1 MRRGAL
7 PAGLRRL
14 RRDRPALSSTGETM
28 PIKSNYLFVVSMDV
42 DPDKEA
48 LFNEV
53 YDTEHVPNLLK
64 VPGVHAAARMAGEPF
79 VLNIG
84 GEEKRI
90 AQDGPRY
97 TAIYEIDGPHVWAL
111 ARRGAPLHPQPAARA
126 LQVALAALPSS
137 ADQSI
142 ARAVARAG
150 APSEPA
156 MFRPRNMISV
166 QRPESGARPVT
177 CSAIRTPWLSSV

>member
-7 PAGLRRL
+7 PTGLQRS
-14 RRDRPALSSTGETM
+14 RRDRSALSSTGETM
-28 PIKSNYLFVVSMDV
+28 PIESNYLFVVSMDV
-42 DPDKEA
+42 DPDKEG

-64 VPGVHAAARMAGEPF
+64 VPGVRAAARMAGEPL

-97 TAIYEIDGPHVWAL
+97 TAIYEIDGPQVLVSLEWAQ
-111 ARRGAPLHPQPAARA
+111 ASEAGRWPGEVRPYTRNRRHA
-126 LQVALAALPSS
+126 LYKL
-137 ADQSI
+137 
-142 ARAVARAG
+142 
-150 APSEPA
+150 
-156 MFRPRNMISV
+156 
-166 QRPESGARPVT
+166 
-177 CSAIRTPWLSSV
+177 C